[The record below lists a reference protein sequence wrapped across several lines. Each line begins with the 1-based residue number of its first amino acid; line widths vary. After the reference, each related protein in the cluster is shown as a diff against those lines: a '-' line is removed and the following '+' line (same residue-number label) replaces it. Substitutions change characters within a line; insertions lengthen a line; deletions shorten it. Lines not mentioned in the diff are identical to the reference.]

1 MGAMTRLP
9 VRTNADVH
17 LADAFGEP
25 GCPLCRERER
35 AEDAW
40 LESILAESVNDI
52 PFRQALDAA
61 RGFCGR
67 HAAAVLDA
75 DRRRAG
81 SLGAAILL
89 RAALVPRL
97 RELEAVH
104 AARGWSRTRRM
115 TEAARP
121 PACPACERSAHT
133 DAGRAESVV
142 KLTADPA
149 WAEAVAAAP
158 VCLEHLVALMG
169 VRPAPSAWA
178 AVEERQLARLGEL
191 RDLLDGYSHTSSYDR
206 RQRQTDAQRASPDLA
221 AALLAGG
228 AVTAVPEAADVASSA
243 SATPPDAR
251 AVVLTGA
258 YGSGKTTTAI
268 EIADRLDAAG
278 VPSAAIDLD
287 WLGWHSAPGI
297 DEHEDPRLT
306 LANLAAMRAIYF
318 EAGVRSFVLAWRVRD
333 AGHLERLRDV
343 LRMPATVVRID
354 VPIEVIE
361 HRLGGD
367 PNGSRADDLRV
378 ATADLAAA
386 ADQAFRGLVR
396 RRGSP
401 GGGDRRRDPGAPRLD
416 RVIPEPLAAVR

>member
-1 MGAMTRLP
+1 
-9 VRTNADVH
+9 
-17 LADAFGEP
+17 
-25 GCPLCRERER
+25 
-35 AEDAW
+35 
-40 LESILAESVNDI
+40 
-52 PFRQALDAA
+52 
-61 RGFCGR
+61 
-67 HAAAVLDA
+67 
-75 DRRRAG
+75 
-81 SLGAAILL
+81 
-89 RAALVPRL
+89 
-97 RELEAVH
+97 
-104 AARGWSRTRRM
+104 M

-228 AVTAVPEAADVASSA
+228 RRDRRPEAAAVAPSA

-258 YGSGKTTTAI
+258 YGSGKTTTAV

-297 DEHEDPRLT
+297 DEHDDPRLT
-306 LANLAAMRAIYF
+306 LANLAAMRAIYL
-318 EAGVRSFVLAWRVRD
+318 EAGVRSFVLAWRVPRRE
-333 AGHLERLRDV
+333 ATSRRLRDV

-367 PNGSRADDLRV
+367 PNASRADDLRV
-378 ATADLAAA
+378 ATADLAACGRRRA
-386 ADQAFRGLVR
+386 RACRLVR

-416 RVIPEPLAAVR
+416 RVIPEPPAAVR